1 MVCKETLVYVADNSG
16 ARRGQVIFVYKTKLR
31 GILLGRQL
39 LLTLKRIVPNNLKK
53 LKKGDKVKAVLVT
66 SSSWLKQNNIG
77 YEAKNK
83 LNKFVVLK
91 KNEITLPLGT
101 RVTIKVSK
109 FLRYLGYIRL
119 CLISKGL
126 Y

>member
-1 MVCKETLVYVADNSG
+1 MVLKETLIFVADNSG
-16 ARRGQVIFVYKTKLR
+16 ARRGQIIYMYRSQIT

-66 SSSWLKQNNIG
+66 SSSWLKQSNIG
-77 YEAKNK
+77 YEVKNK
-83 LNKFVVLK
+83 INKFVVLK

-101 RVTIKVSK
+101 RVTSRVSK

>member
-1 MVCKETLVYVADNSG
+1 MFKETLVYVTDNSG
-16 ARRGQVIFVYKTKLR
+16 ARRGQVIYVYKSQIR
-31 GILLGRQL
+31 GVVLGRQL

-66 SSSWLKQNNIG
+66 SSSWLKQAKVG
-77 YEAKNK
+77 YEVKGK
-83 LNKFVVLK
+83 INKFVVLK

-101 RVTIKVSK
+101 RVTSRVSK

-119 CLISKGL
+119 CLVSKGL